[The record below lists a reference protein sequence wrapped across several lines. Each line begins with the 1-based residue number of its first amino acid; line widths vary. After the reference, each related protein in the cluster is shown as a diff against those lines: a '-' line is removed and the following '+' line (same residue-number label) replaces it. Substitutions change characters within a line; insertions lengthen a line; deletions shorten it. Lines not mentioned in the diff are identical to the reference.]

1 MKPTEPQAKAGGRLP
16 QLPPVAVLHDLL
28 VTSWACG
35 VTTDGRVDPARL
47 LVTSSVK
54 SSLIPPDR
62 LSFCIICS
70 PQPGVQFP
78 VTDSSGYSSCS
89 LISPPGSTEWGQLC
103 DSAVWLGSLAHGK
116 VWVKVYGGEF

>member
-1 MKPTEPQAKAGGRLP
+1 MKPTDPEAKAGGRP
-16 QLPPVAVLHDLL
+16 TQLPPVPVLHDLL
-28 VTSWACG
+28 ITLWACG
-35 VTTDGRVDPARL
+35 VTTDGRVDPAQL

-62 LSFCIICS
+62 LSFSIICS

-89 LISPPGSTEWGQLC
+89 LMSPSGSTEWGRLG
-103 DSAVWLGSLAHGK
+103 DSAVWPGPWLTEKSG
-116 VWVKVYGGEF
+116 

>member
-1 MKPTEPQAKAGGRLP
+1 MKPTDPEAKAGGRLT
-16 QLPPVAVLHDLL
+16 QLPPVPVLHDLL
-28 VTSWACG
+28 ITLWVCG
-35 VTTDGRVDPARL
+35 VTMDGRVDPARL

-62 LSFCIICS
+62 LSFSIICS

-89 LISPPGSTEWGQLC
+89 LMSPSGSTEWGWLC
-103 DSAVWLGSLAHGK
+103 DSAVWPGPWLTEKSG
-116 VWVKVYGGEF
+116 